1 MADGDESLL
10 DVFVNIKPDPGFMA
24 AISASADAAI
34 NEYTR
39 VFSAASIPSPRIG
52 PPNVGGGGGG
62 GGGGSSGGG
71 GTGGGGGLAQE
82 YRDASRALQDLQ
94 GNLRTVNREA
104 SRSGIVQFDDEV
116 RRLQDQLSDLILN
129 VRRQT
134 QDRDLLGIQ
143 ASMQYVEPLRQEILR
158 VFQDVSNQRPLKEQ
172 FDFAV
177 AGGKDQISEG
187 RRVNKLEANLV
198 QGLSSGEMRQNI
210 AKLRAEL
217 EQAELQVR
225 SLSLSFDGTQDSVNR
240 VVSSVSRLSEAQENL
255 RLMYQEA
262 QVASVSMNTLS
273 NNAYQL
279 GQAFE
284 DFAVGFS
291 LNGIAGGIR
300 GAANNVAFLLNSLS
314 QSKVFTEAL
323 TKQFIAMKGN
333 IPAAEAAKMAEKFS
347 TALPLVAGIGS
358 ALAIVVLPRVIE
370 WLESLNDIEVQFRDI
385 ANELKD
391 SFEDTDLAI
400 KFGVDNDSLRRSLDS
415 ATSVKDILEEIR
427 DINFDSG
434 SKRKQL
440 LEIFSGLNEFDDNN
454 SPLGKIKEQLNEI
467 DSAVKT
473 DMKDLQ
479 DFMSDVIARPGIN
492 LASNVFDLFGVETWE
507 TSLNKLKEFKV
518 EIFSVQRAIEST
530 VDAGNAGIINPELL
544 VRAQRQL
551 AQFSEFTKNNINR
564 VDVSGDPEKF
574 AEAITKAVDA
584 FAARL
589 KQAEEISKGLTNDL
603 GEKLSIA
610 IQEAIKKTDE
620 LADSQL
626 LLRRAVNG
634 TVGSQS
640 EFLLEVRETS
650 AAYAKLIAE
659 VARAYQEQGRDPSG
673 LVKQLQAQELFA
685 SENTVLS
692 KQKDTIEKIRE
703 AEEKLASIRD
713 KNNEKQ
719 KSRKSQITDV
729 ESFAK
734 NLQTN
739 VLSIDPID
747 KNTKAI
753 DELNKTLSELNF
765 DLAQQQATSENMKTQ
780 FSDPSGF
787 ADRQRGI
794 AFARPFDTNQALM
807 NMFDKTGIGF
817 GVMTASDQARNGA
830 FVVNDLAEA
839 VNKGV
844 REAMQGFVAP
854 VVGAQGQTTEAVK
867 KLNVGA
873 RAQ

>member
-10 DVFVNIKPDPGFMA
+10 DVFVNIRPDPNFQDIIRTSA
-24 AISASADAAI
+24 NEAIA
-34 NEYTR
+34 EYAR
-39 VFSAASIPSPRIG
+39 IFSTASIPSPRIG
-52 PPNVGGGGGG
+52 PPNVSGGGSGG

-71 GTGGGGGLAQE
+71 GGRGGLAQE
-82 YRDASRALQDLQ
+82 YRDAARALEDLQ
-94 GNLRTVNREA
+94 RNLRTVSRE
-104 SRSGIVQFDDEV
+104 SSLSGIVQFDDEV
-116 RRLQDQLSDLILN
+116 KRLQDQLSDLVLN

-158 VFQDVSNQRPLKEQ
+158 VFQEVSNQRPLKEQ
-172 FDFAV
+172 FDLEV
-177 AGGKDQISEG
+177 RRGREGITEG
-187 RRVNKLEANLV
+187 RISNEYEASLTRGSLASADTRRAIALAKFEVKSMEDEVRRLSLAFNGTAESVDNLYNATNKL
-198 QGLSSGEMRQNI
+198 
-210 AKLRAEL
+210 AEKN
-217 EQAELQVR
+217 QELKM
-225 SLSLSFDGTQDSVNR
+225 T
-240 VVSSVSRLSEAQENL
+240 
-255 RLMYQEA
+255 YQET
-262 QVASVSMNTLS
+262 QEASKSMNTLS

-284 DFAVGFS
+284 DFSVGYS
-291 LNGIAGGIR
+291 LNGFAGGIR
-300 GAANNVAFLLNSLS
+300 GAANNIAFLLNDMSRLES
-314 QSKVFTEAL
+314 VQK
-323 TKQFIAMKGN
+323 
-333 IPAAEAAKMAEKFS
+333 
-347 TALPLVAGIGS
+347 ALPAGWAKQLPLIAGIGS
-358 ALAIVVLPRVIE
+358 ALAIVVLPKVIE

-385 ANELKD
+385 ANELRD

-400 KFGVDNDSLRRSLDS
+400 KFGVDNDSLRKSLES

-427 DINFDSG
+427 DINFDAG
-434 SKRKQL
+434 AKRKQL
-440 LEIFSGLNEFDDNN
+440 LEIFSGLNELELFDDDN

-473 DMKDLQ
+473 ELKGLQ
-479 DFMSDVIARPGIN
+479 DFVNLQNSNFFTRGARN
-492 LASNVFDLFGVETWE
+492 LGANVFSLFGAETFE
-507 TSLNKLKEFKV
+507 TELGKLKEFKV
-518 EIFSVQRAIEST
+518 EIFSVQRAIENA
-530 VDAGNAGIINPELL
+530 VDAGNAGIVNPELL

-564 VDVSGDPEKF
+564 VDVGGDPEKF
-574 AEAITKAVDA
+574 AEAIAKAVDA
-584 FAARL
+584 FAERL
-589 KQAEEISKGLTNDL
+589 KQAEEISKGLADAV

-626 LLRRAVNG
+626 LLRRAVDG

-703 AEEKLASIRD
+703 AEEKLESIRD

-729 ESFAK
+729 ESFVK
-734 NLQTN
+734 SLQTN

-753 DELNKTLSELNF
+753 DDLNKTISELNF
-765 DLAQQQATSENMKTQ
+765 DLAQQQATSENLKTQ

-794 AFARPFDTNQALM
+794 AFARPFDTNQALI
-807 NMFDKTGIGF
+807 NMFDKTGLGF
-817 GVMTASDQARNGA
+817 GVMTAADQARDKA
-830 FVVNDLAEA
+830 FVVNDIADA

-854 VVGAQGQTTEAVK
+854 VVGEQRQTTDAVR